1 VGAAAAVD
9 RGRRHAAR
17 AAAHRGLAAGA
28 AAAAG
33 RLAERGAGVSAA
45 KPAAAGGRGRGAGR
59 AADGGAERARRR
71 GGARRWIE
79 AGALLGVGAA
89 ATAWES
95 TRRRDLRRI
104 AADPASVMLDDRPRG
119 EERDVVSRDGTR
131 LRVELLGPADAQP
144 LVLVHGWTC
153 ARRFWTCQLHG
164 LADRY
169 RIVAYDLRGHGDS
182 DAPAEADFS
191 TDALAEDLQVVLD
204 ATVPEGRR
212 ALLAGHSLG
221 AMSIVAWA
229 GRFPDEVE
237 RRVAGAALLNTGV
250 GGLIDESLIFK
261 LPSGMR
267 RVKAVAGGL
276 LLSAS
281 GPLPPASPISLRAV
295 QYVALSP
302 SATPAQI
309 AFCQE
314 MVLECRRDVR
324 AGFGRTLSRLDL
336 AEAIAALTV
345 PTTVLGGGRDRLTPP
360 PHVERM
366 AAALPRLA
374 ERVELPRSGHM
385 SPVEDPA
392 AVDAALER
400 LAAAVGVAP
409 AATVAA

>member
-1 VGAAAAVD
+1 MS
-9 RGRRHAAR
+9 RRRSEATS
-17 AAAHRGLAAGA
+17 GG
-28 AAAAG
+28 
-33 RLAERGAGVSAA
+33 S
-45 KPAAAGGRGRGAGR
+45 AAGG
-59 AADGGAERARRR
+59 AAVGGDPADRHR
-71 GGARRWIE
+71 GGARRWVE
-79 AGALLGVGAA
+79 AGLLVGVGAA

-95 TRRRDLRRI
+95 ARRRDLRRI
-104 AADPASVMLDDRPRG
+104 AEDPASTILDDRMRG

-131 LRVELLGPADAQP
+131 LRVELFGPEDAQP

-153 ARRFWTCQLHG
+153 ARRFWTCQLHD

-169 RIVAYDLRGHGDS
+169 RIVTYDLRGHGES
-182 DAPAEADFS
+182 ESPAEADFS
-191 TDALAEDLQVVLD
+191 TDALAEDLQAVLD

-221 AMSIVAWA
+221 AMSIIAWA
-229 GRFPDEVE
+229 GRFPGDVE
-237 RRVAGAALLNTGV
+237 RRVAGAALFNTGI

-267 RVKAVAGGL
+267 RVKAVTGGL

-281 GPLPPASPISLRAV
+281 GPLPPASPVSLRAV

-302 SATPAQI
+302 SASPAQS

-336 AEAIAALTV
+336 ADAIAALTV
-345 PTTVLGGGRDRLTPP
+345 PTTIVGGGCDRLTPP

-366 AAALPRLA
+366 AEALPQLC

-385 SPVEDPA
+385 SPIEDYE

-400 LAAAVGVAP
+400 LAVAAGVAP
-409 AATVAA
+409 AAAAA